1 MEVRITGID
10 GRNGLDGLAADLE
23 RAARE
28 APEETRKV
36 TQRGA
41 LNIKKDW
48 QEAWSGHPRIR
59 MLPNT
64 VTYDTQQTGTKAS
77 AEIGPEHGR
86 PGAALANLIEYEF
99 GGIHS
104 APIPGGGPALE
115 RERPRYERALSDLE
129 VRLLEGRR

>member
-1 MEVRITGID
+1 MSVHFTGIE
-10 GRNGLDGLAADLE
+10 GVKGLADDFD
-23 RAARE
+23 RAARVM
-28 APEETRKV
+28 PDETRKV
-36 TQRGA
+36 VAKGA

-48 QEAWSGHPRIR
+48 QATWSGHPRIR

-64 VTYDTQQTGTKAS
+64 VTYDTQQTGAKAL

-86 PGAALANLIEYEF
+86 NGAPLANLIEYEF

-104 APIPGGGPALE
+104 APIPGGAPALE
-115 RERPRYERALSDLE
+115 REQPRFERALTDLE